1 MNEENKKLLNVQ
13 RSCKGAKIV
22 SKIIVIALIVATV
35 LSLVSSIVLIA
46 GRKKYDQ
53 QMINSAQEGHGF
65 KTQIK
70 FGSIVVADIVD
81 GEVQLK
87 DTMDSDVPAVQE
99 FFDENA
105 DSPSLLIGLYLI
117 LISVMLAF
125 VSVAF
130 TLISSVFDI
139 ILKEGNPFTD
149 KAINRTLLAMIII
162 CILLASTSGIGFG
175 ILGGFLTW
183 VVYTIMDYGR
193 VLKIQADETL

>member
-22 SKIIVIALIVATV
+22 SKIIVIAFIVATV

-65 KTQIK
+65 NTQIK
-70 FGSIVVADIVD
+70 FGPIVVADIVD